1 MRFLKFPDSIINLF
15 AEHPTQISTPTVL
28 CISHSC
34 THPNLERRFA
44 AVAQLY
50 AILSQ
55 LFSHVL
61 HFSQEDYILL
71 VGLVGIAASISNR
84 DSFIPERKIGGR
96 E

>member
-1 MRFLKFPDSIINLF
+1 MLKRVDDP
-15 AEHPTQISTPTVL
+15 ARPAGVP
-28 CISHSC
+28 
-34 THPNLERRFA
+34 A
-44 AVAQLY
+44 YAGVAQLY